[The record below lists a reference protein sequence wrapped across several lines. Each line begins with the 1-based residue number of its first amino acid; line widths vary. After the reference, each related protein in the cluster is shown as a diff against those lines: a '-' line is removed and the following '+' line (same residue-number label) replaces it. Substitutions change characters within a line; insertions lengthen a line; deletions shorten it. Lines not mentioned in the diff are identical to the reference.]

1 MDSGVDG
8 IIDSTMK
15 DINAVLRSMA
25 APSYNTER
33 QLNSDVPYFKEWR
46 LAKLDVIRGYT
57 SVMAKELVTHQVL
70 TTMMGMSTAADNE
83 NMIMSLFGADG
94 SAIETEYKSQID
106 ELAKEAYTTL
116 LAITN
121 IKGN

>member
-1 MDSGVDG
+1 MDSGVDA
-8 IIDSTMK
+8 IIDSTMA
-15 DINAVLRSMA
+15 DIKAALLSMA
-25 APSYNTER
+25 APSYNTES

-46 LAKLDVIRGYT
+46 KTKLNVIRGYT

-70 TTMMGMSTAADNE
+70 STMVGMTTAADNE
-83 NMIMSLFGADG
+83 NMIMSLFGADE

-106 ELAKEAYTTL
+106 KLAKEAYITL

>member
-8 IIDSTMK
+8 IIDLTMK
-15 DINAVLRSMA
+15 DIETALRSMA

-70 TTMMGMSTAADNE
+70 TTMMGISAAADNE

>member
-1 MDSGVDG
+1 MDSGVDA
-8 IIDSTMK
+8 IIDSTMA
-15 DINAVLRSMA
+15 DIKAALLSMA
-25 APSYNTER
+25 APSYNTES

-46 LAKLDVIRGYT
+46 KTKLNVIRGYT

-70 TTMMGMSTAADNE
+70 STMMGMTTAADNE
-83 NMIMSLFGADG
+83 NMIMSLFGADEH
-94 SAIETEYKSQID
+94 AIETEYKSQID
-106 ELAKEAYTTL
+106 KLAKEAYITL

>member
-1 MDSGVDG
+1 MDTGVDA
-8 IIDSTMK
+8 IIDSTMA
-15 DINAVLRSMA
+15 DINATLRSMA
-25 APSYNTER
+25 APSYNTEE

-46 LAKLDVIRGYT
+46 QTKLNIIRGYT

-70 TTMMGMSTAADNE
+70 STMMGMSTVADNE
-83 NMIMSLFGADG
+83 NIIMSLFGADE
-94 SAIETEYKSQID
+94 SAVETEYKSQID
-106 ELAKEAYTTL
+106 KLAKEAYYTL